1 MRLETGVHEFPAP
14 GDKARRL
21 VCYVAVTEDEKV
33 VAGGAIWL
41 RENHPSPGFAGGKI
55 PYLLSFYTDPQYRGR
70 GLATLIVKEAMKWAR
85 ERGYPWMTL
94 HASPMGRGIYEKL
107 GWRARQR
114 CGTNSATGGEERLQG
129 LMLTVNDSGSQFGL

>member
-1 MRLETGVHEFPAP
+1 MKT
-14 GDKARRL
+14 RRL

-33 VAGGAIWL
+33 VAGGVIWL

-70 GLATLIVKEAMKWAR
+70 GLATLIAKEAMEWAR

-107 GWRARQR
+107 GWESTTEMRYKFSNRGRRA
-114 CGTNSATGGEERLQG
+114 
-129 LMLTVNDSGSQFGL
+129 LTRADANCE